1 MLEALFPLAVRSPS
15 TVPVFTFDAED
26 ASIRQSRELSCCPSK
41 FEAPLAFDVGD
52 PGVAGHADARG
63 PGDIAEQV
71 AAELPDIGFRGPV
84 QDAVQ
89 FRQLIAA
96 SVIRLAPL
104 HCRFTSPVTAISGP
118 LSLAAPFSSICRGVA
133 FETAAASDAGRSRPV
148 NEFGVRQIDSGAANQ
163 VVFRNGRSVRPES
176 DRDYPDRPTRNSKD
190 ILVFGVDLYDGI
202 RPVGADQLHVERA
215 GGRYADDR
223 FPFERVSRTIWVW
236 AARAIP
242 GTSNSEQKVFFLITG
257 RIIRNGIL

>member
-41 FEAPLAFDVGD
+41 FEAPLALMSAI
-52 PGVAGHADARG
+52 PA
-63 PGDIAEQV
+63 
-71 AAELPDIGFRGPV
+71 LPAMRMREAPEISQNRLPLNSRISAFEAPFRMP
-84 QDAVQ
+84 
-89 FRQLIAA
+89 FNSRQLIAA
-96 SVIRLAPL
+96 SVIRLAQFDL
-104 HCRFTSPVTAISGP
+104 Q
-118 LSLAAPFSSICRGVA
+118 GVA
-133 FETAAASDAGRSRPV
+133 FETAAANDAGRSRPV

-163 VVFRNGRSVRPES
+163 VVFETERSVRPES
-176 DRDYPDRPTRNSKD
+176 DRDYAPTVQLEQQD

-223 FPFERVSRTIWVW
+223 FPFETGQPYHLGLGCQSDSRDEQC
-236 AARAIP
+236 
-242 GTSNSEQKVFFLITG
+242 EQKEYFSH
-257 RIIRNGIL
+257 NGS

>member
-41 FEAPLAFDVGD
+41 FEAPLALMSAI
-52 PGVAGHADARG
+52 PALPAHADARG

-89 FRQLIAA
+89 FPAVDRGVGHPAGSAA
-96 SVIRLAPL
+96 LQVYLSGDRDLRPVEFGRSVQFDLQ
-104 HCRFTSPVTAISGP
+104 
-118 LSLAAPFSSICRGVA
+118 GVA
-133 FETAAASDAGRSRPV
+133 FETAAANDAGRSRPV

-163 VVFRNGRSVRPES
+163 VVFETERSVRPES
-176 DRDYPDRPTRNSKD
+176 DR
-190 ILVFGVDLYDGI
+190 
-202 RPVGADQLHVERA
+202 
-215 GGRYADDR
+215 
-223 FPFERVSRTIWVW
+223 
-236 AARAIP
+236 
-242 GTSNSEQKVFFLITG
+242 
-257 RIIRNGIL
+257 